1 MKKTILI
8 SVALSTLLLHA
19 TENDNLEKRVESLEK
34 ALKANQERLL
44 EEKMKKAISGSDSFN
59 QQAFT
64 PDIAFIANMSAVA
77 RNISNEEYSNY
88 AIDGFVNQAGE
99 IPFNEKRGF
108 NLNYGEM
115 EISSTVDP
123 YFDIDTSLHIEKEG
137 LHIGELYITTKA
149 LPYGL
154 RLKMG
159 KFKSEFGRIN
169 SKHQHSWRFSNIPLV
184 FESYFGAGGLGDE
197 GIQLTYILPT
207 DTYVMAGYEAMQG
220 SNGRSFGESDAN
232 SLNIGYLKSGFDIT
246 DRTSLLVGT
255 TIMNGDNPNGKTEI
269 YGGDLTLKTVFDSY
283 SSLTWQSELL
293 YRNKDLPNSTTAKQA
308 GAYSELIYGYDSNW
322 ATGVRYDALFKNVP
336 NQPDNLA
343 RYTAMIEYKPFEF
356 SKIRLQ
362 YVYDKSKSF
371 GGTRRDE
378 QEILLGLTIESGSHG
393 AHAF

>member
-1 MKKTILI
+1 MKKTLLI

-19 TENDNLEKRVESLEK
+19 TENENLEKRVESLEK
-34 ALKANQERLL
+34 ALKANQEQQL
-44 EEKMKKAISGSDSFN
+44 EEKMKKALNSSNSFN
-59 QQAFT
+59 QQAFV
-64 PDIAFIANMSAVA
+64 PNIAFIANMSAVA
-77 RNISNEEYSNY
+77 RDISNEEYSNY
-88 AIDGFVNQAGE
+88 AIDGFIDKAGE

-123 YFDIDTSLHIEKEG
+123 YFDVETALHIEKEG

-159 KFKSEFGRIN
+159 KFRSEFGRIN
-169 SKHQHSWRFSNIPLV
+169 AQHQHSWNFSNNPLV

-197 GIQLTYILPT
+197 GIQLNYTFPT
-207 DTYVMAGYEAMQG
+207 DTYIVAGYEAMQG
-220 SNGRSFGESDAN
+220 SNERSFGESDAN
-232 SLNIGYLKSGFDIT
+232 SLHIAYLKSGFDIT
-246 DRTSLLVGT
+246 DNSSLLVGSS
-255 TIMNGDNPNGKTEI
+255 ILHGDNPNGKTNI
-269 YGGDLTLKTVFDSY
+269 YGGDLTLKTIFDSY

-293 YRNKDLPNSTTAKQA
+293 YRNKDLADNTTAKQA
-308 GAYSELIYGYDSNW
+308 GAYSELVYDYNANW
-322 ATGVRYDALFKNVP
+322 ATGVRYDTLFKNV
-336 NQPDNLA
+336 NNEPDNLDK
-343 RYTAMIEYKPFEF
+343 YTVMLEYKPFEF

-362 YVYDKSKSF
+362 YSYDKSKTF
-371 GGTRRDE
+371 GGIRKDE